1 MKTLSI
7 QARDTIDDK
16 IIGHFE
22 TDDLKVQLKDCD
34 AQESNTL
41 THVNAD
47 KKERI
52 TASWVVP
59 QVSGEKKVKF
69 YYTVVEEKPKFWVKQ
84 ESPEIILN
92 SSSNT
97 FSASIMLVSTII
109 AVIKML

>member
-1 MKTLSI
+1 MNSDKKTLSI

-22 TDDLKVQLKDCD
+22 TNDPKVQLKDCD
-34 AQESNTL
+34 EQEANTL

-52 TASWVVP
+52 TASWIVP

-69 YYTVVEEKPKFWVKQ
+69 YQTEFFVKHKHT
-84 ESPEIILN
+84 N
-92 SSSNT
+92 GHRD
-97 FSASIMLVSTII
+97 
-109 AVIKML
+109 